1 MRARCWQYLVHG
13 NNSPFPVLLMLW
25 HIQTINMRPLIWG
38 KEYKKQPCNLLLICA
53 PSRVAEAWEAT
64 GRWAHLDWVL
74 DQSRPVQSSPS
85 ISCCGG
91 GGGFGFEASGGC
103 LIRPKHTLSNS
114 CGSIPTIISALQSW
128 GLKTTAYVSR
138 QVFWCLGMNRR
149 VRESTRRRFSS
160 NQTEECGARER
171 LHLQQDLRLIF
182 AKNICI
188 VYAKWSAAS
197 TNTEADFL
205 QIRLPCNGL
214 L

>member
-1 MRARCWQYLVHG
+1 
-13 NNSPFPVLLMLW
+13 MLW

-38 KEYKKQPCNLLLICA
+38 KEYKKQPCNLLLTCA
-53 PSRVAEAWEAT
+53 PCS
-64 GRWAHLDWVL
+64 LK
-74 DQSRPVQSSPS
+74 
-85 ISCCGG
+85 
-91 GGGFGFEASGGC
+91 SG
-103 LIRPKHTLSNS
+103 
-114 CGSIPTIISALQSW
+114 W
-128 GLKTTAYVSR
+128 GLSSNCAVGAPWLGAWPVETCSELSIHLLLRRRRRFRVRSPRRVSDPPQAHAIQLLWIHYHDNLGIAIVGAKDNRIYVSR
-138 QVFWCLGMNRR
+138 QVFWCLGMNGR

-188 VYAKWSAAS
+188 VYAKWSATS